1 MDNQGEILACDLYPA
16 KCDTMEKRAAAL
28 GITCLRTA
36 ARDASKP
43 CPAPLRGQFDRVVCD
58 VPCSGLGAI
67 RRKPEIRYKGLSAFE
82 DLPELQ
88 YRILVEAAAL
98 TRPGGVLQY
107 STCTL
112 NPAENEQVA
121 ERFLRENPAFSPRT
135 LPLADCLAVDKP
147 MGHTLT
153 LFPHMHHTDGFF
165 LAAFVRS
172 EDSSL

>member
-1 MDNQGEILACDLYPA
+1 M
-16 KCDTMEKRAAAL
+16 
-28 GITCLRTA
+28 
-36 ARDASKP
+36 
-43 CPAPLRGQFDRVVCD
+43 
-58 VPCSGLGAI
+58 PCSGLGAI
-67 RRKPEIRYKGLSAFE
+67 RRKPEIRYKDLSAFE

-88 YRILVEAAAL
+88 YRILVEAASL

-135 LPLADCLAVDKP
+135 LPLADCFAAVDKP

-172 EDSSL
+172 EDPSL

>member
-1 MDNQGEILACDLYPA
+1 MYPA

-43 CPAPLRGQFDRVVCD
+43 CPAPLKGRFDRVVCD

-67 RRKPEIRYKGLSAFE
+67 RRKPEIRYKDLETFK

-121 ERFLRENPAFSPRT
+121 ERFLRENPAFSPRM
-135 LPLADCLAVDKP
+135 LPLS
-147 MGHTLT
+147 
-153 LFPHMHHTDGFF
+153 DGF
-165 LAAFVRS
+165 AAGGQAVGAYPDAVPAYASYGRVLPGGLCADGRLS
-172 EDSSL
+172 RVENGWCV